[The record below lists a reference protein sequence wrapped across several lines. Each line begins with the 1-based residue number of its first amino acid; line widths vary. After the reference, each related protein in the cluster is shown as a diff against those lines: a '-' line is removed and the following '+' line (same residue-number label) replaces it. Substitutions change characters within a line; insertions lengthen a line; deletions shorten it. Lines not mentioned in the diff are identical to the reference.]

1 MMLAGV
7 TVEELVSQVSFKGFM
22 NGKFSPDVAELIK
35 PAMAIYMMG
44 VAEDAGFEAKLFV
57 QDPEQSRNQIEDATF
72 FSIMKE
78 RNPRLYTDMVEQ
90 INSQE
95 RMAVEVPRQAE
106 QEPANESFL
115 TVGEQ

>member
-1 MMLAGV
+1 
-7 TVEELVSQVSFKGFM
+7 M

-35 PAMAIYMMG
+35 YANIHDG

-78 RNPRLYTDMVEQ
+78 RNPGVHRYGRT
-90 INSQE
+90 N
-95 RMAVEVPRQAE
+95 
-106 QEPANESFL
+106 
-115 TVGEQ
+115 